1 MESETHHYTNI
12 SPQARGKV
20 RTYYHNF
27 PFRRLLLTPPVPVYT
42 CISQEAHQIRSQP
55 AYHKKRIRSEA
66 SQWAGARQG
75 DCDGI
80 RILNIESTTT

>member
-27 PFRRLLLTPPVPVYT
+27 SFHRLLLH
-42 CISQEAHQIRSQP
+42 HQCRSTL
-55 AYHKKRIRSEA
+55 AYHKKRTRSEA

-75 DCDGI
+75 DCDGN
-80 RILNIESTTT
+80 RILKIESTTT